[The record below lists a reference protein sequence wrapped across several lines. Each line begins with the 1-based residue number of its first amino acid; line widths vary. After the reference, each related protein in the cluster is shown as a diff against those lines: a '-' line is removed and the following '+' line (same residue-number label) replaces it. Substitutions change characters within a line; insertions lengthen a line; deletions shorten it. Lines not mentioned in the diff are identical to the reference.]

1 MSFRPRIAAALLL
14 MAVLAGCNGEASTS
28 AGATD
33 EATPADEATAASEP
47 TADDATAAG
56 EPTAADAAAG
66 ADCTSATVRAS
77 HHISGESAAHRGLE
91 VLAEELAQGTDDR
104 LTMEIFSDA
113 QLGGLAEMA
122 ESLQGG
128 AIEVALV
135 DSGSLS
141 QFDPELGVFDLPYL
155 FDDMDAFNELMDGD
169 VGATVDERIE
179 SGVGV
184 VPLYWS
190 AVGLRSM
197 FFVDSEVQAAGD
209 VAGLTMRVPEA
220 PVWVDT
226 FEALDTSPTAIP
238 ASELY
243 TALQTGV
250 VDGFEFPLGTAVDL
264 KMYEPVQFMTRTDH
278 ILTNILIAAAP
289 GFVDGL
295 CEADAQA
302 LVDAADAAQE
312 ATRQAWQ
319 DDNDAAES
327 VLAENLTIVE
337 PDLDSFR
344 EATASV
350 HEGFTSANGSELYD
364 SIQEALGA

>member
-1 MSFRPRIAAALLL
+1 MSFRPRIATALLL
-14 MAVLAGCNGEASTS
+14 LLVVLAGCGGEPATS
-28 AGATD
+28 PEATD
-33 EATPADEATAASEP
+33 GA
-47 TADDATAAG
+47 
-56 EPTAADAAAG
+56 TAADAGDAAGGTADDEAAGGG

-91 VLAEELAQGTDDR
+91 VLAEELAQGTEDR

-141 QFDPELGVFDLPYL
+141 QFDAELGVFDLPYL
-155 FDDMDAFNELMDGD
+155 FEDADSFNELMDGD

-197 FFVDSEVQAAGD
+197 FFVDTEVQAADGL
-209 VAGLTMRVPEA
+209 AGLTMRVPEA

-264 KMYEPVQFMTRTDH
+264 KMYEPVQFMSRTDH
-278 ILTNILIAAAP
+278 ILTNILIAASPA
-289 GFVDGL
+289 FVDGL

-302 LVDAADAAQE
+302 LMDAAEAAQE
-312 ATRQAWQ
+312 ATRQAWA
-319 DDNDAAES
+319 DDNAAAES

-344 EATASV
+344 EATAPV